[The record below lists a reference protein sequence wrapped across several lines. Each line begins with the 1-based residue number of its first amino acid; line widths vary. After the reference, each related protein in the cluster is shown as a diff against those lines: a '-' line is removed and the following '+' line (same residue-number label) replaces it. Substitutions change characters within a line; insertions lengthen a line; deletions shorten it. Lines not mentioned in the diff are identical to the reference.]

1 MSTKQRVFK
10 KLAEADKVELATQK
24 VELGAIDD
32 LIFSAKTA
40 KAEIEEAVSFLKKA
54 DPLVQGASNRLNNY
68 NTWIDGT
75 LNEFKKINK
84 LSNDL
89 GVKPSSIDG
98 YTEAEKFLSKAK
110 QLKSTYDAV
119 LKMIKS
125 SR

>member
-1 MSTKQRVFK
+1 MSIKQRVFK

>member
-10 KLAEADKVELATQK
+10 KLAEVDKVELSVQK

>member
-1 MSTKQRVFK
+1 MSIEKRIFESLFK
-10 KLAEADKVELATQK
+10 EEKTELATQK

-40 KAEIEEAVSFLKKA
+40 KASIEDGVKFLKDA
-54 DPLVQGASNRLNNY
+54 DPLVQAASNRLNDY

-84 LSNDL
+84 LANDL

-98 YTEAEKFLSKAK
+98 YSEAEKFLSKAK
-110 QLKSTYDAV
+110 QIKSTYDS
-119 LKMIKS
+119 LSKMIKS
-125 SR
+125 NR

>member
-1 MSTKQRVFK
+1 MNTQRQVFNKLFKENKTK
-10 KLAEADKVELATQK
+10 LSAQK
-24 VELGAIDD
+24 IELGAIDD

-98 YTEAEKFLSKAK
+98 YSEAEKFLSKAK
-110 QLKSTYDAV
+110 QLKSTYDSV